1 MRRLHLILDG
11 LPRPGDAT
19 AAMQR
24 YAPSLSSLLARGRV
38 LPGQPS
44 LSVAIARAFGLDQ
57 TLPIAPYT
65 LAMDGLSPEDAAW
78 LRADPVCLH
87 FYQDQL
93 VLLGPDRLDV
103 RADEADALI
112 VALQGHFGV
121 EGLAFH
127 APRADRW
134 YVRLDGNEAIPHT
147 APLDAVVG
155 RPVECHLPRG
165 PEAARWRRRL
175 NEIQM
180 LLHDHPVNR
189 AREAAGQWPI
199 NSVWFW
205 GGGRHLPLPP
215 PACSGLAARHP
226 LARALA
232 KAAGLACVDP
242 DRPETLGDTEAAMV
256 ILELPGGDDAERL
269 VEALRQLEESWFR
282 PALRRLRRGAIRT
295 MHLDCTGASSAS
307 RALTPLS
314 VYRFWQRPSISI

>member
-11 LPRPGDAT
+11 LPRLGDAT
-19 AAMQR
+19 AGMPR
-24 YAPSLSSLLARGRV
+24 YAPSLAILLARGRP

-112 VALQGHFGV
+112 VALQGHFDV
-121 EGLAFH
+121 EGLAFR
-127 APRADRW
+127 APRANRW

-147 APLDAVVG
+147 EPLDAVVG

-205 GGGRHLPLPP
+205 GGGRHLPLQPP
-215 PACSGLAARHP
+215 RYSRLAARHP
-226 LARALA
+226 LAHALA
-232 KAAGLACVDP
+232 RGGGLSCVEP
-242 DRPETLGDTEAAMV
+242 DRLETLGDTEAAMV
-256 ILELPGGDDAERL
+256 ILELPGGDDAEML
-269 VEALRQLEESWFR
+269 AGALRRWEETWFR
-282 PALRRLRRGAIRT
+282 PALRRLRRGAIGGVR
-295 MHLDCTGASSAS
+295 LECTGMLSTT
-307 RALTPLS
+307 RELTPLS
-314 VYRFWQRPSISI
+314 AYRFWQRPHL